1 MDTIANIIQDCCREI
16 SLIMR
21 HRNTFELDRYTKKTN
36 PSGDKVRN
44 FDIYVSNLFVSKLKD
59 CNDVRCIGSEEE
71 DHLIYTKNIN
81 APYMVCIDP
90 VDGSGNLG
98 INVNTGTI
106 FAIYKYKD
114 GSYISNGNN
123 IVMAG
128 YCLYGACT
136 QMIIAKE
143 SVTAYQLIN
152 YQFVKIREKIRIP
165 NKGQFYCVNDC
176 NRYKFLNVKNI
187 NFIDYCAEQ
196 GYNSRWAGCMVADAH
211 RILIKG
217 GVFIYPCNNKNK
229 HGKLR
234 LLYEAYPFAFI
245 FKVAGGY
252 SYNEEVNM
260 SILDTPI
267 PANPHQ
273 KVPVVLCGKDEYE
286 SYLRITI

>member
-1 MDTIANIIQDCCREI
+1 MDIISNIIQDCCREV

-21 HRNTFELDRYTKKTN
+21 HRNTFELEKYTNKVNT
-36 PSGDKVRN
+36 SGDKVRD
-44 FDIYVSNLFVSKLKD
+44 FDIHVSNLFISKLKM

-71 DHLIYTKNIN
+71 EKLTYTDHIN

-98 INVNTGTI
+98 INITTGTI
-106 FAIYKYKD
+106 FAVYKYKD
-114 GSYISNGNN
+114 GSSIANGHN

-128 YCLYGACT
+128 YCVYGACT

-143 SVTAYQLIN
+143 VVTAYQLIN
-152 YQFVKIREKIRIP
+152 YQFVKIRDNITIPEKG
-165 NKGQFYCVNDC
+165 NFYCVNDC
-176 NRYKFLNVKNI
+176 NRYNFINVKNI
-187 NFIDYCAEQ
+187 NFIDYCAEE
-196 GYNSRWAGCMVADAH
+196 GYNSRWSGCMVADAH

-217 GVFIYPCNNKNK
+217 GVFMYPCNDKNRQ
-229 HGKLR
+229 GKLR

-245 FKVAGGY
+245 FKVAGGF
-252 SYNEEVNM
+252 SYNEEMNM
-260 SILDTPI
+260 RILDTPM

-286 SYLRITI
+286 SYLRIAI